1 MNFVGKPVYNIW
13 RERHIRF
20 GIVIEEKNEDK
31 WKYVRVDWK
40 DDDAF
45 EMDRKRVTDL
55 RNVEMDPKYEWYRID
70 EIKVFNPVKML
81 LTIGKVL

>member
-1 MNFVGKPVYNIW
+1 
-13 RERHIRF
+13 
-20 GIVIEEKNEDK
+20 
-31 WKYVRVDWK
+31 VDWK

>member
-1 MNFVGKPVYNIW
+1 MNFIGKPVYNIW

-20 GIVIEEKNEDK
+20 GVVLEEKIENK

-40 DDDAF
+40 DDEAF
-45 EMDRKRVTDL
+45 EMDRDRVTVL
-55 RNVEMDPKYEWYRID
+55 RNMEIDPKYEWYRVD
-70 EIKVFNPVKML
+70 KIKVFNPVKMV

>member
-1 MNFVGKPVYNIW
+1 MNFIGKPVYNIW

>member
-20 GIVIEEKNEDK
+20 GVVIEEKNEDK